1 MMMNFKLIPAALMTV
16 GCLWLSGCNNNAALE
31 ERVADLEGR
40 TAQLENG
47 TALSTQAVSLN
58 EPNESVEP
66 TMLAEAAATMAATT
80 VDFKETTHE
89 FGTIAEGDVVEH
101 TFTFTNTGGTPL
113 IIQDAQTTC
122 GCTVPKKPEGPI
134 PPGETGEIQVRF
146 NSQGKAGVQNKAVT
160 ITANTEPATTRLFI
174 KANVTPKSEPIAG
187 PVRK

>member
-1 MMMNFKLIPAALMTV
+1 MAA
-16 GCLWLSGCNNNAALE
+16 GSLWLSACNNNAALE
-31 ERVADLEGR
+31 DRVADLEAR
-40 TAQLENG
+40 TTQLENG
-47 TALSTQAVSLN
+47 TALQTRAVSLAEPSEAN
-58 EPNESVEP
+58 ETEI
-66 TMLAEAAATMAATT
+66 AAPVGLATT
-80 VDFKETTHE
+80 VSFAETTHE

-101 TFTFTNTGGTPL
+101 TFMFTNTGDTPL

-122 GCTVPKKPEGPI
+122 GCTVPKKPEAPV

>member
-1 MMMNFKLIPAALMTV
+1 MTNLKLIPVGLMTA

-31 ERVADLEGR
+31 ERVADLEDR

-47 TALSTQAVSLN
+47 TALKTQSISMAELTEAA
-58 EPNESVEP
+58 EPNAPAGVATSVSF
-66 TMLAEAAATMAATT
+66 A
-80 VDFKETTHE
+80 ETTHE

-113 IIQDAQTTC
+113 IIQDAKTTC
-122 GCTVPKKPEGPI
+122 GCTVPKKPEAPV

>member
-1 MMMNFKLIPAALMTV
+1 MMNFKSISAGLVTAA
-16 GCLWLSGCNNNAALE
+16 CLGTGLTLSGCNNNAALE

-40 TAQLENG
+40 TAQLESG
-47 TALSTQAVSLN
+47 TAPQTQAVSL
-58 EPNESVEP
+58 
-66 TMLAEAAATMAATT
+66 AEATETAAPASVATT
-80 VDFKETTHE
+80 VAFAETTHE

-101 TFTFTNTGGTPL
+101 TFTFTNTGDTPL

-122 GCTVPKKPEGPI
+122 GCTVPKKPEAPV

-146 NSQGKAGVQNKAVT
+146 DSQGKAGVQNKAVT